1 MSADGRNSQRDV
13 LDLAAVGD
21 GTELD
26 DGVEGNLQP
35 GQLLLGRFQEV
46 AQEAPEKLQH
56 RVRILG
62 DLFKIELEP

>member
-1 MSADGRNSQRDV
+1 MSADCRNSQRDV

-46 AQEAPEKLQH
+46 AQEASKKLQH